1 MSDPFQKITIGTDYD
16 TRQAPGEA
24 EAELALMNSL
34 GIIDAVIT
42 DDSDI
47 FLFGAV
53 TVIRK

>member
-1 MSDPFQKITIGTDYD
+1 MSDPFQKITIGTDYM
-16 TRQAPGEA
+16 RQAPGEA
-24 EAELALMNSL
+24 EAELASMNSL